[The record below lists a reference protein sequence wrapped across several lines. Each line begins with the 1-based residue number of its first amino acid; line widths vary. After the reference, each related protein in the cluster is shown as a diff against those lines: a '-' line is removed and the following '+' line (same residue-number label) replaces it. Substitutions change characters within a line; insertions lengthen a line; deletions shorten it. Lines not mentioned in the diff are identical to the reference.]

1 MTKAVPNRRDN
12 GIFRRGSRTSPAV
25 NVMLFHA
32 SEENSEP
39 TWPTQTAINIP
50 SAPPAAETA
59 LTNGR
64 SDVTGETPAGVQK
77 FVKLACSAPAF
88 RPTKTPSAI
97 SAMSDNV
104 FAEVK
109 TFWISLPSA
118 NPRVFTNVRRTIIK
132 IATSCWV
139 ERLTAYRCERVIGD
153 TIHCVG
159 ETKSVST
166 PRKRANA
173 TATAAIVPVC
183 ITRNSV
189 QPYRTPH
196 SGLYASRR

>member
-1 MTKAVPNRRDN
+1 MTRTVPNKSDN
-12 GIFRRGSRTSPAV
+12 GMFRRGSRTSPAV

-39 TWPTQTAINIP
+39 TWPTQTAIIIP

-59 LTNGR
+59 PTKGR
-64 SDVTGETPAGVQK
+64 SDVTGEAAAGVQK
-77 FVKLACSAPAF
+77 FVKLACNALAL
-88 RPTKTPSAI
+88 RPTKMPSAI
-97 SAMSDNV
+97 NAMSDNV

-118 NPRVFTNVRRTIIK
+118 NPRVFTNVRRTIIN

-139 ERLTAYRCERVIGD
+139 ERLTAYRCESVIGE
-153 TIHCVG
+153 IIQFVG
-159 ETKSVST
+159 ETKSVTT
-166 PRKRANA
+166 PRNRANA

-189 QPYRTPH
+189 QP
-196 SGLYASRR
+196 